1 MGMKEQEN
9 LMALL
14 MNAATAAKFLGI
26 GRSQFYLL
34 NSNGGL
40 GPLPVRLGR
49 RNLWR
54 RLELQA
60 WVAKGC
66 PAREQ
71 WVDRG
76 SENK

>member
-1 MGMKEQEN
+1 MEEKQDN
-9 LMALL
+9 LAALL
-14 MNAATAAKFLGI
+14 LSADKAARLLGI

-71 WVDRG
+71 WVDRE
-76 SENK
+76 SEEK

>member
-1 MGMKEQEN
+1 MDDKSNN
-9 LMALL
+9 LTALL
-14 MNAATAAKFLGI
+14 LNAGRAARFLGI

-66 PAREQ
+66 PNRER
-71 WVDRG
+71 WVESG